1 MSLRKNED
9 KGFIIADS
17 LEGKVEKGKQ
27 EKGYKTSSFSC
38 LEAPKLVWGPNI
50 LRRVGVFLQN
60 VFVKISAF
68 KAKASA
74 PNIRCGH
81 YRIIAYDTK

>member
-1 MSLRKNED
+1 MPKRALGRSNSRAHAQKPLKKSLRKNED

-38 LEAPKLVWGPNI
+38 LEAPKLVWGPN
-50 LRRVGVFLQN
+50 
-60 VFVKISAF
+60 
-68 KAKASA
+68 
-74 PNIRCGH
+74 
-81 YRIIAYDTK
+81 